1 MCTGIA
7 TRRGVPTQDPLLD
20 FDSEVKIVYADPI
33 PAPTSWPVVQP
44 PTHAIDTTSRV
55 VSFVLG
61 FALASLI
68 AWLGSISGD
77 EVAATGNSAPVASV
91 GTPVVAAA
99 TPEKTPATTREPQ
112 PTGTQ
117 AVAASSTASAPASAP
132 RPIAAAV
139 PPPVAAPAPAA
150 PAKTA
155 ESTLAPSNAT
165 ARTSPPAAS
174 GYRGGLSLTSSP
186 AGAQVVLN
194 GKVVGETPVV
204 LNDLPIG
211 SRAIVVRRDGYSQ
224 WSASVRVVANQRTIV
239 RANLIPQSGS

>member
-7 TRRGVPTQDPLLD
+7 TRRSVPTQDPLLD
-20 FDSEVKIVYADPI
+20 FDSEVKIVYTDPI
-33 PAPTSWPVVQP
+33 TAPTSWPVVQP

-99 TPEKTPATTREPQ
+99 IHEKTPATTREPQ

-132 RPIAAAV
+132 RPIAAAI
-139 PPPVAAPAPAA
+139 PPPVARPAPAA

-155 ESTLAPSNAT
+155 ESAPAPSNDSTTNVAV
-165 ARTSPPAAS
+165 
-174 GYRGGLSLTSSP
+174 RGKRLSRRAVVELEP
-186 AGAQVVLN
+186 CGCAGRAERK
-194 GKVVGETPVV
+194 GRWRDACGAERF
-204 LNDLPIG
+204 PIG
-211 SRAIVVRRDGYSQ
+211 SRAIVVRRDGYSP